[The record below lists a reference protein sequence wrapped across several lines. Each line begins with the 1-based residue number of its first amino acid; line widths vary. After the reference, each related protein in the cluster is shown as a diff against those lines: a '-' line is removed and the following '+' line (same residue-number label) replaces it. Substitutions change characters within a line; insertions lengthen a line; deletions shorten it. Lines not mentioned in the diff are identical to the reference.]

1 MEHAFAWI
9 GKFAEFIASWL
20 PRLLVV
26 QATHRAVKYVN
37 GWKVVELKPG
47 RHIYWPIMTPI
58 ETCAVVRQV
67 LNLPTQI
74 LETKD
79 GVPVAAGVVIEYT
92 IENAVRFLAECE
104 NGYEAVG
111 NIAMAALRQ
120 IVISHNYEDL
130 RGDGHELDT
139 LLTRATQGYLT
150 AYGVRVKKTRLS
162 DCARV
167 RPLHITG
174 GNSSNPVKEIF
185 EHQ

>member
-1 MEHAFAWI
+1 MEHAFGWI
-9 GKFAEFIASWL
+9 GKFFEFCAAWL

-37 GWKVVELKPG
+37 GSKIVELKPG
-47 RHIYWPIMTPI
+47 RHVYWPIMTPV

-92 IENAVRFLAECE
+92 IDNAIRFLAECE

-120 IVISHNYEDL
+120 IVTSHDYAEL
-130 RGDGHELDT
+130 RVEVSELDRQ
-139 LLTRATQGYLT
+139 LTKATQGYLT
-150 AYGVRVKKTRLS
+150 AYGVRVKKARLS

-174 GNSSNPVKEIF
+174 GSTTTPVKSIF
-185 EHQ
+185 EIQ

>member
-1 MEHAFAWI
+1 MEQAFAWI
-9 GKFAEFIASWL
+9 GKFAEFIASLL

-37 GWKVVELKPG
+37 GHRVVELQPG

-74 LETKD
+74 LETSD

-92 IENAVRFLAECE
+92 IENAVRFLSECE

-111 NIAMAALRQ
+111 NMATAALRE
-120 IVISHNYEDL
+120 IVTAHAYEEL
-130 RGDGHELDT
+130 RTDKDLDT
-139 LLTRATQGYLT
+139 ALTRATQGYLT
-150 AYGVRVKKTRLS
+150 PYGVRVRKARLS

-167 RPLHITG
+167 RPLHITS
-174 GNSSNPVKEIF
+174 GNSQNPLHNIF